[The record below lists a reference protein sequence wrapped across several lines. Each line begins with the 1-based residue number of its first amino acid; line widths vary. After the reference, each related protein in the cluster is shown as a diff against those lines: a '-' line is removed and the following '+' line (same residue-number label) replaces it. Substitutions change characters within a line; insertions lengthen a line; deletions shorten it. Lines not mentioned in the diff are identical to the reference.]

1 MPESGSV
8 YDDLPA
14 NYGVLGIASQFH
26 IFAKGTSKLNAHTN
40 GNIASAIFEGE
51 VNFGTNIHEGLVSN
65 EIDYLESVK
74 TINSSSEIPDNATR
88 KTKFVVGVNNQFSSV
103 DNGNGIALNGTKLD
117 HLKNADIFQDK
128 NKKYIDFSSEFNK
141 LYATSDQL
149 YSQKP
154 NLTITNDSFDDPN
167 KRVIDL
173 ASQTSS
179 NVFVNIDA
187 SVLAGNTDLNINNPS
202 NKIVIMNVTNSQS
215 NLDIASKIVYNGRSN
230 QETENFSDANISWN
244 FGNDTHTINFN
255 APFQGTV
262 LAPNSAIIVNQ
273 NLDGS
278 IIATDVDIKAE
289 THRWD
294 PNPIILNGAVILKK
308 VDSGDKNKTLAGAEF
323 SLFAKDGTLI
333 KAGLV
338 TGEDGT
344 LRYDNLTDGD
354 YYFVETKAPEGYQLE
369 TSHHEFT
376 IKSTETAEVET
387 VTVSDEKITPV
398 TGSVILTKVDS
409 GDKNKTLAGAE
420 FSLFAKD
427 GTLIKAGLVTGEDG
441 TLRYD
446 NLTNGDYYFIETK
459 APKGYQLDASKHPFT
474 INTDETTEAQSVTV
488 SDKQNPGEVIL
499 KKVDSQDKSKTLA
512 GAEFSLYKEDGTL
525 IQSGLKT
532 NKDGI
537 LEYDHLA
544 SDVDYFV
551 ETKAPEGYRLDKTR
565 HAFKIKAN
573 QETDVEYITVTNVQ
587 KSPVTGSVILTKVDS
602 GDKNKTLAGAEF
614 SLFAKDGT
622 LIKAGLVTGEDGIL
636 RYDNLTNGDY
646 YFVET
651 KAPKGYQLETS
662 HHEFT
667 IKSTE
672 TADVETVT
680 VSDKKTSPVTGSV
693 ILKKVDSADK
703 NKTLAGAEFSL
714 FTKDGTLIKAGLVT
728 GEDGTL
734 RYDNL
739 TDGDYYFVETK
750 APKGYQLET
759 SHHEFTIK
767 STETADVETVTV
779 SDEKTSPV
787 TGSVI
792 LTKVDSADKNK
803 TLAGAEFSLFAKD
816 GTLIKAGLVTGQDG
830 TLRYDKLTNGD
841 YYFVET
847 KAPKGYQLET
857 SHHEFTIKST
867 ETADVETVTVSDEKT
882 SPVTGSV
889 ILTKVDSGDK
899 NKTLAGAEFSL
910 FAKDGTLIKVG
921 LVTGEDGTLRYD
933 NLTNGDYYFVETK
946 APKGYQLETSH
957 HEFTIKSTETADV
970 ETVTVSDE
978 KTSPVTGS
986 VILTKVDSGDKNKT
1000 LAGAEFSLF
1009 AKDGTLIKAGLVTG
1023 QDGTLRYDKLT
1034 NGDYYFVET
1043 KAPKGYQLETSH
1055 HEFTIKSTETAEV
1068 ETVTVSDEKITP
1080 VTGSVI
1086 LTKVDSGDKN
1096 KTLAGAEFSL
1106 FAKDGT
1112 LIKAGL
1118 VTGQDGT
1125 LRYDKLTN
1133 GDYYFVETKAPKG
1146 YQLETSHHEFTIKST
1161 ETADVETVTVSDEKT
1176 SPVTGSVILTKVD
1189 SGDKNKTLAGA
1200 EFSLFAK
1207 DGTLIK
1213 AGLVTGEDGTLRYD
1227 NLTNGD
1233 YYFIETKAPKGYQLD
1248 ASKHPFTINTDE
1260 TTEAQS
1266 VTVSDKQNP
1275 GEVILKKVDSQDKS
1289 KTLAGAEFSLYKEDG
1304 TLIQSG
1310 LKTNKD
1316 GILEYDHL
1324 ASDVDYFVETKA
1336 PEGYRLDK
1344 TRHAFKIK
1352 ANQETDVEYIT
1363 VTNVQKSPVT
1373 GSVILTKVDSG
1384 DKNKTLAG
1392 AEFSLFAKDGTLIK
1406 AGLVTGEDGIL
1417 RYDNLTNGDYYF
1429 VETKA
1434 PKGHQLETSH
1444 HEFTIKST
1452 ETADIETVTV
1462 SDEKTD
1468 RLPDTGE
1475 RTGLLIT
1482 ILGILTIVFSV
1493 LIFLN
1498 KNILSNNHI

>member
-1 MPESGSV
+1 MTKSVLKSMRLLLIILLIIPTFSSLFGIKVYAEDIVVPESGSV

-230 QETENFSDANISWN
+230 QETENCSDANISWN

-333 KAGLV
+333 KV
-338 TGEDGT
+338 
-344 LRYDNLTDGD
+344 
-354 YYFVETKAPEGYQLE
+354 
-369 TSHHEFT
+369 
-376 IKSTETAEVET
+376 
-387 VTVSDEKITPV
+387 
-398 TGSVILTKVDS
+398 
-409 GDKNKTLAGAE
+409 
-420 FSLFAKD
+420 
-427 GTLIKAGLVTGEDG
+427 GLVTGEDG

-544 SDVDYFV
+544 SGVDYFV

-587 KSPVTGSVILTKVDS
+587 K
-602 GDKNKTLAGAEF
+602 
-614 SLFAKDGT
+614 
-622 LIKAGLVTGEDGIL
+622 
-636 RYDNLTNGDY
+636 
-646 YFVET
+646 
-651 KAPKGYQLETS
+651 
-662 HHEFT
+662 
-667 IKSTE
+667 
-672 TADVETVT
+672 
-680 VSDKKTSPVTGSV
+680 
-693 ILKKVDSADK
+693 
-703 NKTLAGAEFSL
+703 
-714 FTKDGTLIKAGLVT
+714 
-728 GEDGTL
+728 
-734 RYDNL
+734 
-739 TDGDYYFVETK
+739 
-750 APKGYQLET
+750 
-759 SHHEFTIK
+759 
-767 STETADVETVTV
+767 
-779 SDEKTSPV
+779 
-787 TGSVI
+787 
-792 LTKVDSADKNK
+792 
-803 TLAGAEFSLFAKD
+803 
-816 GTLIKAGLVTGQDG
+816 
-830 TLRYDKLTNGD
+830 
-841 YYFVET
+841 
-847 KAPKGYQLET
+847 
-857 SHHEFTIKST
+857 
-867 ETADVETVTVSDEKT
+867 
-882 SPVTGSV
+882 
-889 ILTKVDSGDK
+889 
-899 NKTLAGAEFSL
+899 
-910 FAKDGTLIKVG
+910 
-921 LVTGEDGTLRYD
+921 
-933 NLTNGDYYFVETK
+933 
-946 APKGYQLETSH
+946 
-957 HEFTIKSTETADV
+957 
-970 ETVTVSDE
+970 
-978 KTSPVTGS
+978 SPVTGS

-1055 HEFTIKSTETAEV
+1055 HEFTIKSTETA
-1068 ETVTVSDEKITP
+1068 
-1080 VTGSVI
+1080 
-1086 LTKVDSGDKN
+1086 
-1096 KTLAGAEFSL
+1096 
-1106 FAKDGT
+1106 
-1112 LIKAGL
+1112 
-1118 VTGQDGT
+1118 
-1125 LRYDKLTN
+1125 
-1133 GDYYFVETKAPKG
+1133 
-1146 YQLETSHHEFTIKST
+1146 
-1161 ETADVETVTVSDEKT
+1161 
-1176 SPVTGSVILTKVD
+1176 
-1189 SGDKNKTLAGA
+1189 
-1200 EFSLFAK
+1200 
-1207 DGTLIK
+1207 
-1213 AGLVTGEDGTLRYD
+1213 
-1227 NLTNGD
+1227 
-1233 YYFIETKAPKGYQLD
+1233 
-1248 ASKHPFTINTDE
+1248 
-1260 TTEAQS
+1260 
-1266 VTVSDKQNP
+1266 
-1275 GEVILKKVDSQDKS
+1275 
-1289 KTLAGAEFSLYKEDG
+1289 
-1304 TLIQSG
+1304 
-1310 LKTNKD
+1310 
-1316 GILEYDHL
+1316 
-1324 ASDVDYFVETKA
+1324 
-1336 PEGYRLDK
+1336 
-1344 TRHAFKIK
+1344 
-1352 ANQETDVEYIT
+1352 
-1363 VTNVQKSPVT
+1363 
-1373 GSVILTKVDSG
+1373 
-1384 DKNKTLAG
+1384 
-1392 AEFSLFAKDGTLIK
+1392 
-1406 AGLVTGEDGIL
+1406 
-1417 RYDNLTNGDYYF
+1417 
-1429 VETKA
+1429 
-1434 PKGHQLETSH
+1434 
-1444 HEFTIKST
+1444 
-1452 ETADIETVTV
+1452 DIETVTV

>member
-1 MPESGSV
+1 MTKSVLKSMRLLLIILLIIPTFSSLFGIKVYAEDIVVPESGSV

-344 LRYDNLTDGD
+344 LRYDNLT
-354 YYFVETKAPEGYQLE
+354 
-369 TSHHEFT
+369 
-376 IKSTETAEVET
+376 
-387 VTVSDEKITPV
+387 
-398 TGSVILTKVDS
+398 
-409 GDKNKTLAGAE
+409 
-420 FSLFAKD
+420 
-427 GTLIKAGLVTGEDG
+427 
-441 TLRYD
+441 
-446 NLTNGDYYFIETK
+446 
-459 APKGYQLDASKHPFT
+459 
-474 INTDETTEAQSVTV
+474 
-488 SDKQNPGEVIL
+488 
-499 KKVDSQDKSKTLA
+499 
-512 GAEFSLYKEDGTL
+512 
-525 IQSGLKT
+525 
-532 NKDGI
+532 
-537 LEYDHLA
+537 
-544 SDVDYFV
+544 
-551 ETKAPEGYRLDKTR
+551 
-565 HAFKIKAN
+565 
-573 QETDVEYITVTNVQ
+573 
-587 KSPVTGSVILTKVDS
+587 
-602 GDKNKTLAGAEF
+602 
-614 SLFAKDGT
+614 
-622 LIKAGLVTGEDGIL
+622 
-636 RYDNLTNGDY
+636 
-646 YFVET
+646 
-651 KAPKGYQLETS
+651 
-662 HHEFT
+662 
-667 IKSTE
+667 
-672 TADVETVT
+672 
-680 VSDKKTSPVTGSV
+680 
-693 ILKKVDSADK
+693 
-703 NKTLAGAEFSL
+703 
-714 FTKDGTLIKAGLVT
+714 
-728 GEDGTL
+728 
-734 RYDNL
+734 
-739 TDGDYYFVETK
+739 
-750 APKGYQLET
+750 
-759 SHHEFTIK
+759 
-767 STETADVETVTV
+767 
-779 SDEKTSPV
+779 
-787 TGSVI
+787 
-792 LTKVDSADKNK
+792 
-803 TLAGAEFSLFAKD
+803 
-816 GTLIKAGLVTGQDG
+816 
-830 TLRYDKLTNGD
+830 
-841 YYFVET
+841 
-847 KAPKGYQLET
+847 
-857 SHHEFTIKST
+857 
-867 ETADVETVTVSDEKT
+867 
-882 SPVTGSV
+882 
-889 ILTKVDSGDK
+889 
-899 NKTLAGAEFSL
+899 
-910 FAKDGTLIKVG
+910 
-921 LVTGEDGTLRYD
+921 
-933 NLTNGDYYFVETK
+933 
-946 APKGYQLETSH
+946 
-957 HEFTIKSTETADV
+957 
-970 ETVTVSDE
+970 
-978 KTSPVTGS
+978 
-986 VILTKVDSGDKNKT
+986 
-1000 LAGAEFSLF
+1000 
-1009 AKDGTLIKAGLVTG
+1009 
-1023 QDGTLRYDKLT
+1023 
-1034 NGDYYFVET
+1034 
-1043 KAPKGYQLETSH
+1043 
-1055 HEFTIKSTETAEV
+1055 
-1068 ETVTVSDEKITP
+1068 
-1080 VTGSVI
+1080 
-1086 LTKVDSGDKN
+1086 
-1096 KTLAGAEFSL
+1096 
-1106 FAKDGT
+1106 
-1112 LIKAGL
+1112 
-1118 VTGQDGT
+1118 
-1125 LRYDKLTN
+1125 
-1133 GDYYFVETKAPKG
+1133 
-1146 YQLETSHHEFTIKST
+1146 
-1161 ETADVETVTVSDEKT
+1161 
-1176 SPVTGSVILTKVD
+1176 
-1189 SGDKNKTLAGA
+1189 
-1200 EFSLFAK
+1200 
-1207 DGTLIK
+1207 
-1213 AGLVTGEDGTLRYD
+1213 
-1227 NLTNGD
+1227 NGD

-1452 ETADIETVTV
+1452 ETADVETVTV
-1462 SDEKTD
+1462 SDKKTSPVTGSVILKKVD
-1468 RLPDTGE
+1468 SADKNKTLAGAEFSLFTKDGTLIKAGLVTGE
-1475 RTGLLIT
+1475 DGTLRYDN
-1482 ILGILTIVFSV
+1482 LTDGDYYFVET
-1493 LIFLN
+1493 
-1498 KNILSNNHI
+1498 KAPKG

>member
-1 MPESGSV
+1 MTKSVLKSMRLLLIILLIIPTFSSLFGIKVYAEDIVVPESGSV

-230 QETENFSDANISWN
+230 QETENCSDANISWN

-294 PNPIILNGAVILKK
+294 PNPIILNGAVILK
-308 VDSGDKNKTLAGAEF
+308 
-323 SLFAKDGTLI
+323 
-333 KAGLV
+333 
-338 TGEDGT
+338 
-344 LRYDNLTDGD
+344 
-354 YYFVETKAPEGYQLE
+354 
-369 TSHHEFT
+369 
-376 IKSTETAEVET
+376 
-387 VTVSDEKITPV
+387 
-398 TGSVILTKVDS
+398 KVDS

-544 SDVDYFV
+544 SGVDYFV

-587 KSPVTGSVILTKVDS
+587 K
-602 GDKNKTLAGAEF
+602 
-614 SLFAKDGT
+614 
-622 LIKAGLVTGEDGIL
+622 
-636 RYDNLTNGDY
+636 
-646 YFVET
+646 
-651 KAPKGYQLETS
+651 
-662 HHEFT
+662 
-667 IKSTE
+667 
-672 TADVETVT
+672 
-680 VSDKKTSPVTGSV
+680 
-693 ILKKVDSADK
+693 
-703 NKTLAGAEFSL
+703 
-714 FTKDGTLIKAGLVT
+714 
-728 GEDGTL
+728 
-734 RYDNL
+734 
-739 TDGDYYFVETK
+739 
-750 APKGYQLET
+750 
-759 SHHEFTIK
+759 
-767 STETADVETVTV
+767 
-779 SDEKTSPV
+779 
-787 TGSVI
+787 
-792 LTKVDSADKNK
+792 
-803 TLAGAEFSLFAKD
+803 
-816 GTLIKAGLVTGQDG
+816 
-830 TLRYDKLTNGD
+830 
-841 YYFVET
+841 
-847 KAPKGYQLET
+847 
-857 SHHEFTIKST
+857 
-867 ETADVETVTVSDEKT
+867 
-882 SPVTGSV
+882 
-889 ILTKVDSGDK
+889 
-899 NKTLAGAEFSL
+899 
-910 FAKDGTLIKVG
+910 
-921 LVTGEDGTLRYD
+921 
-933 NLTNGDYYFVETK
+933 
-946 APKGYQLETSH
+946 
-957 HEFTIKSTETADV
+957 
-970 ETVTVSDE
+970 
-978 KTSPVTGS
+978 SPVTGS

-1055 HEFTIKSTETAEV
+1055 HEFTIKSTETA
-1068 ETVTVSDEKITP
+1068 
-1080 VTGSVI
+1080 
-1086 LTKVDSGDKN
+1086 
-1096 KTLAGAEFSL
+1096 
-1106 FAKDGT
+1106 
-1112 LIKAGL
+1112 
-1118 VTGQDGT
+1118 
-1125 LRYDKLTN
+1125 
-1133 GDYYFVETKAPKG
+1133 
-1146 YQLETSHHEFTIKST
+1146 
-1161 ETADVETVTVSDEKT
+1161 
-1176 SPVTGSVILTKVD
+1176 
-1189 SGDKNKTLAGA
+1189 
-1200 EFSLFAK
+1200 
-1207 DGTLIK
+1207 
-1213 AGLVTGEDGTLRYD
+1213 
-1227 NLTNGD
+1227 
-1233 YYFIETKAPKGYQLD
+1233 
-1248 ASKHPFTINTDE
+1248 
-1260 TTEAQS
+1260 
-1266 VTVSDKQNP
+1266 
-1275 GEVILKKVDSQDKS
+1275 
-1289 KTLAGAEFSLYKEDG
+1289 
-1304 TLIQSG
+1304 
-1310 LKTNKD
+1310 
-1316 GILEYDHL
+1316 
-1324 ASDVDYFVETKA
+1324 
-1336 PEGYRLDK
+1336 
-1344 TRHAFKIK
+1344 
-1352 ANQETDVEYIT
+1352 
-1363 VTNVQKSPVT
+1363 
-1373 GSVILTKVDSG
+1373 
-1384 DKNKTLAG
+1384 
-1392 AEFSLFAKDGTLIK
+1392 
-1406 AGLVTGEDGIL
+1406 
-1417 RYDNLTNGDYYF
+1417 
-1429 VETKA
+1429 
-1434 PKGHQLETSH
+1434 
-1444 HEFTIKST
+1444 
-1452 ETADIETVTV
+1452 DIETVTV

>member
-1 MPESGSV
+1 MTKSVLKSMRLLLIILLIIPTFSSLFGIKVYAEDIVVPESGSV

-230 QETENFSDANISWN
+230 QETENCSDANISWN

-294 PNPIILNGAVILKK
+294 PNPIILNGAVILK
-308 VDSGDKNKTLAGAEF
+308 
-323 SLFAKDGTLI
+323 
-333 KAGLV
+333 
-338 TGEDGT
+338 
-344 LRYDNLTDGD
+344 
-354 YYFVETKAPEGYQLE
+354 
-369 TSHHEFT
+369 
-376 IKSTETAEVET
+376 
-387 VTVSDEKITPV
+387 
-398 TGSVILTKVDS
+398 KVDS

-544 SDVDYFV
+544 SGVDYFV

-672 TADVETVT
+672 TAD
-680 VSDKKTSPVTGSV
+680 
-693 ILKKVDSADK
+693 
-703 NKTLAGAEFSL
+703 
-714 FTKDGTLIKAGLVT
+714 
-728 GEDGTL
+728 
-734 RYDNL
+734 
-739 TDGDYYFVETK
+739 
-750 APKGYQLET
+750 
-759 SHHEFTIK
+759 
-767 STETADVETVTV
+767 
-779 SDEKTSPV
+779 
-787 TGSVI
+787 
-792 LTKVDSADKNK
+792 
-803 TLAGAEFSLFAKD
+803 
-816 GTLIKAGLVTGQDG
+816 
-830 TLRYDKLTNGD
+830 
-841 YYFVET
+841 
-847 KAPKGYQLET
+847 
-857 SHHEFTIKST
+857 
-867 ETADVETVTVSDEKT
+867 
-882 SPVTGSV
+882 
-889 ILTKVDSGDK
+889 
-899 NKTLAGAEFSL
+899 
-910 FAKDGTLIKVG
+910 
-921 LVTGEDGTLRYD
+921 
-933 NLTNGDYYFVETK
+933 
-946 APKGYQLETSH
+946 
-957 HEFTIKSTETADV
+957 
-970 ETVTVSDE
+970 
-978 KTSPVTGS
+978 
-986 VILTKVDSGDKNKT
+986 
-1000 LAGAEFSLF
+1000 
-1009 AKDGTLIKAGLVTG
+1009 
-1023 QDGTLRYDKLT
+1023 
-1034 NGDYYFVET
+1034 
-1043 KAPKGYQLETSH
+1043 
-1055 HEFTIKSTETAEV
+1055 
-1068 ETVTVSDEKITP
+1068 
-1080 VTGSVI
+1080 
-1086 LTKVDSGDKN
+1086 
-1096 KTLAGAEFSL
+1096 
-1106 FAKDGT
+1106 
-1112 LIKAGL
+1112 
-1118 VTGQDGT
+1118 
-1125 LRYDKLTN
+1125 
-1133 GDYYFVETKAPKG
+1133 
-1146 YQLETSHHEFTIKST
+1146 
-1161 ETADVETVTVSDEKT
+1161 
-1176 SPVTGSVILTKVD
+1176 
-1189 SGDKNKTLAGA
+1189 
-1200 EFSLFAK
+1200 
-1207 DGTLIK
+1207 
-1213 AGLVTGEDGTLRYD
+1213 
-1227 NLTNGD
+1227 
-1233 YYFIETKAPKGYQLD
+1233 
-1248 ASKHPFTINTDE
+1248 
-1260 TTEAQS
+1260 
-1266 VTVSDKQNP
+1266 
-1275 GEVILKKVDSQDKS
+1275 
-1289 KTLAGAEFSLYKEDG
+1289 
-1304 TLIQSG
+1304 
-1310 LKTNKD
+1310 
-1316 GILEYDHL
+1316 
-1324 ASDVDYFVETKA
+1324 
-1336 PEGYRLDK
+1336 
-1344 TRHAFKIK
+1344 
-1352 ANQETDVEYIT
+1352 
-1363 VTNVQKSPVT
+1363 
-1373 GSVILTKVDSG
+1373 
-1384 DKNKTLAG
+1384 
-1392 AEFSLFAKDGTLIK
+1392 
-1406 AGLVTGEDGIL
+1406 
-1417 RYDNLTNGDYYF
+1417 
-1429 VETKA
+1429 
-1434 PKGHQLETSH
+1434 
-1444 HEFTIKST
+1444 
-1452 ETADIETVTV
+1452 IETVTV

>member
-1 MPESGSV
+1 MTKSVLKSMRLLLIILLIIPTFSSLFGIKVYAEDIVVPESGSV

-230 QETENFSDANISWN
+230 QETENCSDANISWN

-294 PNPIILNGAVILKK
+294 PNPIILNGAVILK
-308 VDSGDKNKTLAGAEF
+308 
-323 SLFAKDGTLI
+323 
-333 KAGLV
+333 
-338 TGEDGT
+338 
-344 LRYDNLTDGD
+344 
-354 YYFVETKAPEGYQLE
+354 
-369 TSHHEFT
+369 
-376 IKSTETAEVET
+376 
-387 VTVSDEKITPV
+387 
-398 TGSVILTKVDS
+398 KVDS

-544 SDVDYFV
+544 SGVDYFV

-587 KSPVTGSVILTKVDS
+587 KS
-602 GDKNKTLAGAEF
+602 
-614 SLFAKDGT
+614 
-622 LIKAGLVTGEDGIL
+622 
-636 RYDNLTNGDY
+636 
-646 YFVET
+646 
-651 KAPKGYQLETS
+651 
-662 HHEFT
+662 
-667 IKSTE
+667 
-672 TADVETVT
+672 
-680 VSDKKTSPVTGSV
+680 
-693 ILKKVDSADK
+693 
-703 NKTLAGAEFSL
+703 
-714 FTKDGTLIKAGLVT
+714 
-728 GEDGTL
+728 
-734 RYDNL
+734 
-739 TDGDYYFVETK
+739 
-750 APKGYQLET
+750 
-759 SHHEFTIK
+759 
-767 STETADVETVTV
+767 
-779 SDEKTSPV
+779 
-787 TGSVI
+787 
-792 LTKVDSADKNK
+792 
-803 TLAGAEFSLFAKD
+803 
-816 GTLIKAGLVTGQDG
+816 
-830 TLRYDKLTNGD
+830 
-841 YYFVET
+841 
-847 KAPKGYQLET
+847 
-857 SHHEFTIKST
+857 
-867 ETADVETVTVSDEKT
+867 
-882 SPVTGSV
+882 
-889 ILTKVDSGDK
+889 
-899 NKTLAGAEFSL
+899 
-910 FAKDGTLIKVG
+910 
-921 LVTGEDGTLRYD
+921 
-933 NLTNGDYYFVETK
+933 
-946 APKGYQLETSH
+946 
-957 HEFTIKSTETADV
+957 
-970 ETVTVSDE
+970 
-978 KTSPVTGS
+978 
-986 VILTKVDSGDKNKT
+986 
-1000 LAGAEFSLF
+1000 
-1009 AKDGTLIKAGLVTG
+1009 
-1023 QDGTLRYDKLT
+1023 
-1034 NGDYYFVET
+1034 
-1043 KAPKGYQLETSH
+1043 
-1055 HEFTIKSTETAEV
+1055 
-1068 ETVTVSDEKITP
+1068 P

-1213 AGLVTGEDGTLRYD
+1213 AGLVTGQDGTLRYD
-1227 NLTNGD
+1227 
-1233 YYFIETKAPKGYQLD
+1233 K
-1248 ASKHPFTINTDE
+1248 
-1260 TTEAQS
+1260 
-1266 VTVSDKQNP
+1266 
-1275 GEVILKKVDSQDKS
+1275 
-1289 KTLAGAEFSLYKEDG
+1289 
-1304 TLIQSG
+1304 
-1310 LKTNKD
+1310 
-1316 GILEYDHL
+1316 
-1324 ASDVDYFVETKA
+1324 
-1336 PEGYRLDK
+1336 
-1344 TRHAFKIK
+1344 
-1352 ANQETDVEYIT
+1352 
-1363 VTNVQKSPVT
+1363 
-1373 GSVILTKVDSG
+1373 
-1384 DKNKTLAG
+1384 
-1392 AEFSLFAKDGTLIK
+1392 
-1406 AGLVTGEDGIL
+1406 
-1417 RYDNLTNGDYYF
+1417 LTNGDYYF

-1434 PKGHQLETSH
+1434 PKGYQLETSH

>member
-1 MPESGSV
+1 MTKSVLKSMRLLLIILLIIPTFSSLFGIKVYAEDIVVPESGSV

-230 QETENFSDANISWN
+230 QETENCSDANISWN

-344 LRYDNLTDGD
+344 LRYDNLT
-354 YYFVETKAPEGYQLE
+354 
-369 TSHHEFT
+369 
-376 IKSTETAEVET
+376 
-387 VTVSDEKITPV
+387 
-398 TGSVILTKVDS
+398 
-409 GDKNKTLAGAE
+409 
-420 FSLFAKD
+420 
-427 GTLIKAGLVTGEDG
+427 
-441 TLRYD
+441 
-446 NLTNGDYYFIETK
+446 NGDYYFIETK

-512 GAEFSLYKEDGTL
+512 GAEFSFYKEDGTL

-544 SDVDYFV
+544 SGVDYFV

-587 KSPVTGSVILTKVDS
+587 KS
-602 GDKNKTLAGAEF
+602 
-614 SLFAKDGT
+614 
-622 LIKAGLVTGEDGIL
+622 
-636 RYDNLTNGDY
+636 
-646 YFVET
+646 
-651 KAPKGYQLETS
+651 
-662 HHEFT
+662 
-667 IKSTE
+667 
-672 TADVETVT
+672 
-680 VSDKKTSPVTGSV
+680 
-693 ILKKVDSADK
+693 
-703 NKTLAGAEFSL
+703 
-714 FTKDGTLIKAGLVT
+714 
-728 GEDGTL
+728 
-734 RYDNL
+734 
-739 TDGDYYFVETK
+739 
-750 APKGYQLET
+750 
-759 SHHEFTIK
+759 
-767 STETADVETVTV
+767 
-779 SDEKTSPV
+779 
-787 TGSVI
+787 
-792 LTKVDSADKNK
+792 
-803 TLAGAEFSLFAKD
+803 
-816 GTLIKAGLVTGQDG
+816 
-830 TLRYDKLTNGD
+830 
-841 YYFVET
+841 
-847 KAPKGYQLET
+847 
-857 SHHEFTIKST
+857 
-867 ETADVETVTVSDEKT
+867 
-882 SPVTGSV
+882 
-889 ILTKVDSGDK
+889 
-899 NKTLAGAEFSL
+899 
-910 FAKDGTLIKVG
+910 
-921 LVTGEDGTLRYD
+921 
-933 NLTNGDYYFVETK
+933 
-946 APKGYQLETSH
+946 
-957 HEFTIKSTETADV
+957 
-970 ETVTVSDE
+970 
-978 KTSPVTGS
+978 
-986 VILTKVDSGDKNKT
+986 
-1000 LAGAEFSLF
+1000 
-1009 AKDGTLIKAGLVTG
+1009 
-1023 QDGTLRYDKLT
+1023 
-1034 NGDYYFVET
+1034 
-1043 KAPKGYQLETSH
+1043 
-1055 HEFTIKSTETAEV
+1055 
-1068 ETVTVSDEKITP
+1068 P

-1213 AGLVTGEDGTLRYD
+1213 AGLVTGQDGTLRYD
-1227 NLTNGD
+1227 
-1233 YYFIETKAPKGYQLD
+1233 K
-1248 ASKHPFTINTDE
+1248 
-1260 TTEAQS
+1260 
-1266 VTVSDKQNP
+1266 
-1275 GEVILKKVDSQDKS
+1275 
-1289 KTLAGAEFSLYKEDG
+1289 
-1304 TLIQSG
+1304 
-1310 LKTNKD
+1310 
-1316 GILEYDHL
+1316 
-1324 ASDVDYFVETKA
+1324 
-1336 PEGYRLDK
+1336 
-1344 TRHAFKIK
+1344 
-1352 ANQETDVEYIT
+1352 
-1363 VTNVQKSPVT
+1363 
-1373 GSVILTKVDSG
+1373 
-1384 DKNKTLAG
+1384 
-1392 AEFSLFAKDGTLIK
+1392 
-1406 AGLVTGEDGIL
+1406 
-1417 RYDNLTNGDYYF
+1417 LTNGDYYF

-1434 PKGHQLETSH
+1434 PKGYQLETSH